1 MKPTIYSFLTL
12 AVLATPSFAGG
23 PTVIADDPVP
33 AYAPTP
39 AAVHDW
45 SGTYV
50 GLSYGKTSADV
61 DFSST
66 GAFDFE
72 NGKVAGIYG
81 GYLMQR
87 GSFVYGGELAYGK
100 VSDSFIPG
108 GFGDDDEIEFVL
120 DLKARAGVAADRA
133 LFYGVLGY
141 SQSNYIEPGTP
152 DYEIDLDGVAYGI
165 GAEYAFSDRFVLGLE
180 YLTRDLSGSSEG
192 ISADTNLDSVTLR
205 AGISF

>member
-1 MKPTIYSFLTL
+1 MNKFIIASA
-12 AVLATPSFAGG
+12 AVVAMAAPSFAGG
-23 PTVIADDPVP
+23 PTVIAADPVP

-39 AAVHDW
+39 VAAHDW
-45 SGTYV
+45 SGAYV
-50 GLSYGKTSADV
+50 GLSYGKTSADI

-66 GAFDFE
+66 GLFDFE
-72 NGKVAGIYG
+72 DGRVAGIYG
-81 GYLMQR
+81 GYLVQR

-120 DLKARAGVAADRA
+120 DLKARAGFAADRA
-133 LFYGVLGY
+133 MFYGVLGY
-141 SQSNYIEPGTP
+141 SKSNYIEPGVTP
-152 DYEIDLDGVAYGI
+152 FEIDLDGVAYGV
-165 GAEYAFSDRFVLGLE
+165 GAEFAVSQRFVLGLE

-192 ISADTNLDSVTLR
+192 TTGDTNLDTLSLR